1 MSLNLSYDDDNV
13 FAKIIR
19 GDMPK
24 VTVYEDDHSLAFMDV
39 FPQSEGHVLVISKLS
54 KSVNLCDL
62 DEDEMCFTLK
72 TAQKIARAVVKA
84 LSPDGF
90 RLVQFNGE
98 AAGQTVFHTHF
109 HIIPVWEDRPL
120 GRHGEG
126 MASPEE
132 LEAVAERL
140 RHAL

>member
-1 MSLNLSYDDDNV
+1 MSLNLSYDDENV

-19 GDMPK
+19 GEMPK
-24 VTVYEDDHSLAFMDV
+24 VTVYEDDHTLAFMDV

-62 DEDEMCFTLK
+62 DEDEMCFTLRA
-72 TAQKIARAVVKA
+72 AQKVARAVVKA
-84 LSPDGF
+84 LAPDGF
-90 RLVQFNGE
+90 RLVQYNGE

-109 HIIPVWEDRPL
+109 HIIPVWEGRSL

-132 LEAVAERL
+132 LEAVAERI